1 MTLLVTDRSARL
13 LNTVAQGVQPCSG
26 DLQCRY
32 HNFERHIDAAVTGN
46 ACVCREMEMERLRLR
61 DEVENLQMQ
70 LASLEGETP
79 RAVKDDT
86 LRHVSCPLAAPTVDA
101 LEGTC

>member
-1 MTLLVTDRSARL
+1 MPYAPGLTASTRL
-13 LNTVAQGVQPCSG
+13 PMSLGGQPADVVFSTNEYIP
-26 DLQCRY
+26 R
-32 HNFERHIDAAVTGN
+32 
-46 ACVCREMEMERLRLR
+46 REMEMERLRLR

-86 LRHVSCPLAAPTVDA
+86 LRRVRPIP
-101 LEGTC
+101 